1 MNSILFDIGATK
13 TRIAFTEN
21 EEIFEEPKVFETP
34 QNYEEGLKKFTE
46 ISKEL
51 SKGREIKKIVG
62 GMSRSIPGWTVE
74 KFREDLVKNFG
85 VILSVENDA
94 AIVGLGEANW
104 GAGRG
109 FNIVAYITVSTG
121 VGGARIVGGKIDDRA
136 IGFEPG
142 KQIID
147 ADTGPDASVEASK
160 TLEDMISGKALE
172 KKTGK
177 HPKDITDPAVW
188 EEHAKMLAIGVN
200 NIIVEWSPDC
210 IVLGGSMITG
220 NPSIP
225 LDKTENY
232 LREILKIFPQIPPIK
247 KAELGDFGGLYG
259 ALAYLKTQNSN

>member
-13 TRIAFTEN
+13 IRVAYSVDGEVFEKPNVIKTPKDN
-21 EEIFEEPKVFETP
+21 EEQSDIFIKLIKETA
-34 QNYEEGLKKFTE
+34 GD
-46 ISKEL
+46 
-51 SKGREIKKIVG
+51 REIKKIAG
-62 GMSRSIPGWTVE
+62 GMSRNISGWGSE
-74 KFREDLVKNFG
+74 KLKEDLNKNFDAD
-85 VILSVENDA
+85 VFIENDS

-121 VGGARIVGGKIDDRA
+121 VGGVRIVEGKIDERA

-147 ADTGPDASVEASK
+147 IESGK

-172 KKTGK
+172 KKTGQN
-177 HPKDITDPAVW
+177 PKEITDPKVW
-188 EEHAKMLAIGVN
+188 DEHAKNLAVGLN

-210 IVLGGSMITG
+210 VVLGGSMITG
-220 NPSIP
+220 DPAIP

-232 LREILKIFPQIPPIK
+232 LKEILKIFPQIPPIK

-259 ALAYLKTQNSN
+259 ALAYLRDTSQ